1 MNSDQEFQDGLDALK
16 KNNLNDAK
24 KIFENLLK
32 KYPKHAETNHLM
44 GVTLQLLNK
53 VNEALVYY
61 QKTIKIKPDFAEAHK
76 NLGNMFYRL
85 GKIFEAEKCLKKAT
99 ELKPDFSEAISVL
112 QVILEQKKTLSILK
126 SSKKLDKSKRNL
138 ISNPF
143 IAIRKVEEELINS
156 IYDLNSIDLNK
167 THDIRFGNG
176 KCSSDLKLFDSN
188 IKYIKNLKEDLTIIM
203 EKSVGSRILIVE
215 SFFNILSTNS
225 GTTPHKHID
234 PFDKAYDLIN
244 QKFSLVYYLSTGDQ
258 NTSKPGILKLYE
270 PNKDILPTKG
280 LIAIFPAD
288 RKHSSSY
295 NGKKDRIM
303 IGVNFYS
310 LN

>member
-1 MNSDQEFQDGLDALK
+1 MNPDQEFQNGLNALNK
-16 KNNLNDAK
+16 KNFKDARE
-24 KIFENLLK
+24 IFENLLK
-32 KYPKHAETNHLM
+32 KHPKHAETNHLM

-53 VNEALVYY
+53 VDEALIYY
-61 QKTIKIKPDFAEAHK
+61 QKTVEIKPDFAEAHK

-99 ELKPDFSEAISVL
+99 ELKSDFSEAITVL
-112 QVILEQKKTLSILK
+112 QVISEQKKTLSKIQSSNNLNKEKK
-126 SSKKLDKSKRNL
+126 SL

-143 IAIRKVEEELINS
+143 ITTREVEAELINS
-156 IYDLNSIDLNK
+156 IYNINSIDLDK

-176 KCSSDLKLFDSN
+176 KCSSDLKLFDLN
-188 IKYIKNLKEDLTIIM
+188 IENIKNLKNDLTKIM
-203 EKSVGSRILIVE
+203 EKSVDSRILIVE
-215 SFFNILSTNS
+215 SFFNILSTES
-225 GTTPHKHID
+225 GTAPHKHID
-234 PFDKAYDLIN
+234 PFDKAYNLTS

-258 NTSKPGILKLYE
+258 NSSKPGILKLYDPDE
-270 PNKDILPTKG
+270 DILPTKG

-288 RKHSSSY
+288 RKHSSTY

>member
-1 MNSDQEFQDGLDALK
+1 MDSDQEFQNGLDALK
-16 KNNLNDAK
+16 KNNLNNAK
-24 KIFENLLK
+24 KIFKNLLK

-44 GVTLQLLNK
+44 GITLQLLNK
-53 VNEALVYY
+53 VDEALIYY
-61 QKTIKIKPDFAEAHK
+61 QKTVKIKPNFAEAHK

-99 ELKPDFSEAISVL
+99 ELKSDFSEAISVL
-112 QVILEQKKTLSILK
+112 QVISEQKKTLSTIK
-126 SSKKLDKSKRNL
+126 NSKKLDKSKRDL

-143 IAIRKVEEELINS
+143 MTIREVEEELINS
-156 IYDLNSIDLNK
+156 IYHINSVDLNK

-176 KCSSDLKLFDSN
+176 KCSSDLKLFDSK
-188 IKYIKNLKEDLTIIM
+188 IKDIKKLKNDLTKIM
-203 EKSVGSRILIVE
+203 EKSVGSKVLIVE
-215 SFFNILSTNS
+215 SFFNILGTNS

-234 PFDKAYDLIN
+234 PFDKAYDLID

-258 NTSKPGILKLYE
+258 NTSKPGILKLYDPDE
-270 PNKDILPTKG
+270 DILPTKG

>member
-1 MNSDQEFQDGLDALK
+1 MNPDQEFQNGLNALNK
-16 KNNLNDAK
+16 KNLNDAK
-24 KIFENLLK
+24 EIFENLLK
-32 KYPKHAETNHLM
+32 KHPKHAETNHLM

-53 VNEALVYY
+53 VDEALIYY
-61 QKTIKIKPDFAEAHK
+61 QKTVEIKPDFAEAHK

-85 GKIFEAEKCLKKAT
+85 GKIFEAEKYLKKAT
-99 ELKPDFSEAISVL
+99 ELKSDFSEAITTL
-112 QVILEQKKTLSILK
+112 QIISEQKKTLSKIQ
-126 SSKKLDKSKRNL
+126 SSNNFNKEKKDL

-143 IAIRKVEEELINS
+143 ITTREVDKELINS
-156 IYDLNSIDLNK
+156 IYNINSIDLDK

-176 KCSSDLKLFDSN
+176 KCSPDLKLFDSN
-188 IKYIKNLKEDLTIIM
+188 IENIKNLKNDLTEIM

-215 SFFNILSTNS
+215 SFFNILSTES
-225 GTTPHKHID
+225 GTAPHKHID
-234 PFDKAYDLIN
+234 PFDKAYDLTN

-258 NTSKPGILKLYE
+258 NSSKPGVLKLYDPDE
-270 PNKDILPTKG
+270 DILPTKG
-280 LIAIFPAD
+280 LIVIFPAD
-288 RKHSSSY
+288 RKHSSTY